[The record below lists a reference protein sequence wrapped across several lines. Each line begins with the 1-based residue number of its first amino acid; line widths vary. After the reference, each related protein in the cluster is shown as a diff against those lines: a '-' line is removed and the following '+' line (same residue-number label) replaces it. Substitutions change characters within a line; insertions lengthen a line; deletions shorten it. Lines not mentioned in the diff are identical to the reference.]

1 MSLQNID
8 DAIQLCKKWELDNFS
23 IIYDAFV
30 QKIYNFCYNKTF
42 DTELTEDLVSEIF
55 FKLLKSIEKF
65 PWNTERE
72 LSARIYR
79 MAYNLVI
86 DNYRSKKSEK
96 VDLEDI
102 ENTISYNEDY
112 SWKIDND
119 NKIQE
124 ILDYLED
131 LPKNQKDV
139 IIMRFWDDLP
149 YKEIS
154 EITWL
159 SLDNCKKIVS
169 RNLWKLKETISIIL
183 LVILFTL

>member
-8 DAIQLCKKWELDNFS
+8 EAIELCKKWKMDNFA

-42 DTELTEDLVSEIF
+42 DRELTEDLVSEVF

-65 PWNTERE
+65 PGNTERE

-79 MAYNLVI
+79 MAYNLVV
-86 DNYRSKKSEK
+86 DNYRTKKGER
-96 VDLEDI
+96 VDMEDI
-102 ENTISYNEDY
+102 EDTLWFDEDY
-112 SWKIDND
+112 AQKLDND
-119 NKIQE
+119 MKIEE
-124 ILDYLED
+124 ILGYLET

-139 IIMRFWDDLP
+139 IVMRFWDDLS
-149 YKEIS
+149 YREIR
-154 EITWL
+154 EITGL
-159 SLDNCKKIVS
+159 SVDNCKKIVS
-169 RNLWKLKETISIIL
+169 RNLGKIKESITMIL